1 MKWFVRRLIF
11 EVLFV
16 VAMDTV
22 HATVG
27 TVNEVLGESDEA
39 YSHMTMALSYRRLRA
54 YIDDTLAQIRSFC
67 ARDDEDCIHFERFC
81 GAAAT
86 RSHTRCSVR
95 RRPPF
100 AN

>member
-1 MKWFVRRLIF
+1 
-11 EVLFV
+11 VLFV

-39 YSHMTMALSYRRLRA
+39 YSHMAMALSYRRLRA

-67 ARDDEDCIHFERFC
+67 ARDEDCIHFEKFC
-81 GAAAT
+81 GAHLQPPDQHPLLLCRSKAAL
-86 RSHTRCSVR
+86 R
-95 RRPPF
+95 
-100 AN
+100 